1 MPAATRGG
9 LMFDL
14 GTAVHT
20 AYDDEGWIG
29 VRLDGYGE
37 EESGMGDSELQT
49 QFGFTSR
56 PVDRDDAGGC
66 DILYAHAGNSESFA
80 WLGTD
85 RRYTNKCPPLFQGSS
100 AQWNSHGGFFLLDTE
115 QDTATLYVPM
125 GNEAHVVTVGVDA
138 NAEKVISLQHSN
150 GSYITVNKDGITMR
164 GVGDAFANINGNKV
178 ALNGEVTTTASMTV
192 GGVAALSVAKADP
205 IVAYLSAL
213 EALLGVMAVDIAAKT
228 PIPAPVQPP
237 ASAAAVTAF
246 ATATAALKVA
256 LKAQML
262 ATV

>member
-56 PVDRDDAGGC
+56 PIDRDEAGGC
-66 DILYAHAGNSESFA
+66 DILYAHAGNSESFV
-80 WLGTD
+80 WFGTD
-85 RRYTNKCPPLFQGSS
+85 RRYTSKCPPLFQGSS
-100 AQWNSHGGFFLLDTE
+100 AQWNSHGQFSLLDTE
-115 QDTATLYVPM
+115 KDTYTLYVPM
-125 GNEAHVVTVGVDA
+125 GSEAHVVTVGKDA
-138 NAEKVISLQHSN
+138 NGQKVISFQHSN
-150 GSYITVNKDGITMR
+150 GSYVTINTDGVTIRGTGNAFVN
-164 GVGDAFANINGNKV
+164 VNGSKV

-205 IVAYLSAL
+205 IVTYLSSLETLLTAL
-213 EALLGVMAVDIAAKT
+213 SAAVDAKT
-228 PIPAPVQPP
+228 PPSPG
-237 ASAAAVTAF
+237 ASSGAVSAF
-246 ATATAALKVA
+246 ISATSALKVA